1 MAYQEL
7 EIGTVVNDGTG
18 DTLPVAGDK
27 INDNFLEIYTLI
39 GDGTSLT
46 SGISATATVV
56 TLTAPTISGV
66 VGGTQTSATI
76 TTLTGTTFN
85 AGTLALAAGSITDS
99 SGAISFGDENLTTTG
114 VVTAASLDISGN
126 VDVDGTLET
135 DALTIDGVT
144 LAETIADTVGAMVS
158 SNTETNIAVTYD
170 DADNTLDFVI
180 GTLNQSTSGNAAT
193 ATALETA
200 RTIHGVS
207 FDGTANIDLSE
218 VVQDTVGAMFS
229 SNTETN
235 ITATYQDADG
245 TIDLVIGTL
254 NQDTTGNAATATA
267 LETAR
272 TIGGTSFDGTANI
285 AVALAT
291 LATTVTITDNEST
304 NESNALIF
312 TAGGDVDGGNLG
324 LESDGTL
331 TYNPST
337 GKVTAT
343 GFVGTLTG
351 NVTGNTSGTAATV
364 TGAAQTNITSV
375 GTLTAL
381 QVDNININGNA
392 ITSTAGTD
400 LTITPVAGQQI
411 VLDGAIVIDAGVVTG
426 ATSITSTAFVGDIT
440 GDVTGNADTA
450 TTLATARTIGG
461 TSFDGSANIA
471 VALATLATTV
481 TITDNES
488 TNESNALIF
497 TAGGD
502 VDGGNLGLESDGTL
516 TYNPSTGKVTAT
528 GFVGAL
534 TGAVTGAVTG
544 NADTATT
551 LATARTIGGTS
562 FDGSANIAVALATLA
577 TTATVSDSTANTNFP
592 VVFNNESNALLDD
605 TGALRYNPSTGTLLV
620 PNLVVAGTTTTV
632 DTVTMEAANAIIF
645 EGATADAHETT
656 LTIVDPTADRT
667 INLPNQSGTIPVLAA
682 ASNTAITSTPAELNK
697 LDGATVVVGEINA
710 LDLGSTGVGT
720 AIASKA
726 VVLDSSK
733 DYTGIRNLTISGEI
747 DAATGDYSGAV
758 DIAGA
763 TTTAAITASGIIKT
777 DDTTAATSTTD
788 GSLQTDG
795 GLSVAADAV
804 IGDDLFMLSD
814 AAVIT
819 FGADKDVTLT
829 HVADTG
835 LLLNGTSV
843 IQFND
848 ASQSIGAPSNAILD
862 INATDEIEL
871 NATLIDVN
879 GNLDV
884 SGTGVIAGAL
894 TSAAFTASGVMK
906 TDDTTAATSTT
917 DGSLQTDGGLSVAL
931 DAVIGDDL
939 ILLSDAAVI
948 HFGADSDVTLTHVAD
963 TGLLLNGTSV
973 IQFNDASQNIGA
985 PSATVLDINATDE
998 IELNATLVDVNAN
1011 LDVSGTYTGAGT
1023 MTTGGNIIIPNAGNI
1038 GSVGDTDSIAIA
1050 SNGVVTF
1057 SQIPVM
1063 PANSI
1068 DSDEYID
1075 GSIDRAH
1082 LSADI
1087 IDGTKIADDAIDSEH
1102 YTDGSIDTAHIADN
1116 QITLAKMAGLAR
1128 GKIIVGDASGDPSAL
1143 AAGTNGQVLASDG
1156 TDLSFVD
1163 ISASALA
1170 ADNLTAGDA
1179 AVLLT
1184 TSSGNITLDAAAN
1197 DSDII
1202 FKGTDGGAD
1211 TLFLTIDGSDAGS
1224 ATFGDKI
1231 IVGDGKLVLNSTAVT
1246 STAAELNALD
1256 GITAVVGELN
1266 ALDIGSTAVGTAVAS
1281 KAVILDSNKDYTGI
1295 RNLTI
1300 SGEIDAATGDFSG
1313 VVDVAGATTTAA
1325 ITASGIIKTDDTTAA
1340 TSTTDGSLQTDGGL
1354 SVAAD
1359 AVIGDD
1365 LFMLSDAAVVTFGAD
1380 KDVTLTHVAD
1390 TGLLLNA
1397 AMVVQFR
1404 DSAINIGSPADGD
1417 LDINADDEIELNSTL
1432 IDINGNLDVSGTG
1445 VIAGA
1450 LTSAAFTASGI
1461 IKTDDTTAAT
1471 STTDGSLQTDG
1482 GLSVTLDAVIGD
1494 DLFMLSDAAVVT
1506 FGVDKDVTLTHVHNT
1521 GILLNSTNV
1530 IQFNDASQNIGAPS
1544 NAILDINATDE
1555 IELNAT
1561 LVDINANVEISGNLT
1576 VAGTTTQVDTVTMN
1590 AANAVV
1596 FEGATADAHETTLT
1610 IIDPTADRTQ
1620 RLINQSGYI
1629 PLLAADTTTA
1639 ITSTPAELN
1648 ILDGATV
1655 VVGEINALD
1664 IGSTAVG
1671 TAVASKAVILDSSK
1685 DYTGIRNLTI
1695 SGELDAATLDISGA
1709 IDVAGN
1715 SVLASVD
1722 VTGVATAATFE
1733 PDGDTASGDNAAIGY
1748 TSTEG
1753 LILTGQGST
1762 GDITLKNDADAVV
1775 FYVPTGTDDI
1785 LFPDNAKAMF
1795 GTGSDLVI
1803 WHNSANSYIQNS
1815 TGNINIQAKSGESS
1829 IVAVPDGAVTLYHDN
1844 AAKLATASTGVTI
1857 TGEVTATGFTGTLD
1871 GVLGGGTAAAA
1882 TTTTLASTT
1891 ITASGIIKTDDTT
1904 AATSVTDGSLQTDGG
1919 LSVTLDA
1926 VIGDDIIMISDAAQI
1941 AFGVNSEITLAHV
1954 HNVGLTLTHVT
1965 AGDNLPVVL
1974 QLKSEEDIVVANEVI
1989 ASIEFAAG
1997 DSDGT
2002 DGATV
2007 AAGIHAIAEDTFSA
2021 SANATKLVFTTGV
2034 SETAASSATAKATLS
2049 SIGDFTVAG
2058 DLIIKDGGT
2067 IGSASDL
2074 DAIAIASNGVVT
2086 FSQIPVMP
2094 ANSIDSDE
2102 YIDGSIDRAHLSADI
2117 IDGTKIADD
2126 AIDSEHY
2133 AADSIDEEHIA
2144 NDAVGSAELKTLSTL
2159 LIKNSAGST
2168 LKTIHGAG
2176 A

>member
-1 MAYQEL
+1 M
-7 EIGTVVNDGTG
+7 TV
-18 DTLPVAGDK
+18 
-27 INDNFLEIYTLI
+27 
-39 GDGTSLT
+39 
-46 SGISATATVV
+46 
-56 TLTAPTISGV
+56 
-66 VGGTQTSATI
+66 
-76 TTLTGTTFN
+76 
-85 AGTLALAAGSITDS
+85 
-99 SGAISFGDENLTTTG
+99 
-114 VVTAASLDISGN
+114 
-126 VDVDGTLET
+126 
-135 DALTIDGVT
+135 TIDGT
-144 LAETIADTVGAMVS
+144 NGINDTVLGSSTPAAANVTTLGA
-158 SNTETNIAVTYD
+158 
-170 DADNTLDFVI
+170 
-180 GTLNQSTSGNAAT
+180 SG
-193 ATALETA
+193 E
-200 RTIHGVS
+200 
-207 FDGTANIDLSE
+207 
-218 VVQDTVGAMFS
+218 
-229 SNTETN
+229 
-235 ITATYQDADG
+235 
-245 TIDLVIGTL
+245 
-254 NQDTTGNAATATA
+254 
-267 LETAR
+267 
-272 TIGGTSFDGTANI
+272 
-285 AVALAT
+285 
-291 LATTVTITDNEST
+291 
-304 NESNALIF
+304 
-312 TAGGDVDGGNLG
+312 
-324 LESDGTL
+324 
-331 TYNPST
+331 
-337 GKVTAT
+337 VTAT
-343 GFVGTLTG
+343 GFTGTLDG
-351 NVTGNTSGTAATV
+351 ILGSGSAAAAT
-364 TGAAQTNITSV
+364 T
-375 GTLTAL
+375 
-381 QVDNININGNA
+381 
-392 ITSTAGTD
+392 
-400 LTITPVAGQQI
+400 
-411 VLDGAIVIDAGVVTG
+411 
-426 ATSITSTAFVGDIT
+426 
-440 GDVTGNADTA
+440 
-450 TTLATARTIGG
+450 TTLA
-461 TSFDGSANIA
+461 S
-471 VALATLATTV
+471 TT
-481 TITDNES
+481 
-488 TNESNALIF
+488 
-497 TAGGD
+497 
-502 VDGGNLGLESDGTL
+502 
-516 TYNPSTGKVTAT
+516 
-528 GFVGAL
+528 
-534 TGAVTGAVTG
+534 
-544 NADTATT
+544 
-551 LATARTIGGTS
+551 
-562 FDGSANIAVALATLA
+562 
-577 TTATVSDSTANTNFP
+577 
-592 VVFNNESNALLDD
+592 
-605 TGALRYNPSTGTLLV
+605 
-620 PNLVVAGTTTTV
+620 
-632 DTVTMEAANAIIF
+632 
-645 EGATADAHETT
+645 
-656 LTIVDPTADRT
+656 
-667 INLPNQSGTIPVLAA
+667 
-682 ASNTAITSTPAELNK
+682 
-697 LDGATVVVGEINA
+697 
-710 LDLGSTGVGT
+710 
-720 AIASKA
+720 
-726 VVLDSSK
+726 
-733 DYTGIRNLTISGEI
+733 
-747 DAATGDYSGAV
+747 
-758 DIAGA
+758 
-763 TTTAAITASGIIKT
+763 ITASGIIKT

-795 GLSVAADAV
+795 GLSVA
-804 IGDDLFMLSD
+804 L
-814 AAVIT
+814 
-819 FGADKDVTLT
+819 
-829 HVADTG
+829 
-835 LLLNGTSV
+835 
-843 IQFND
+843 
-848 ASQSIGAPSNAILD
+848 
-862 INATDEIEL
+862 
-871 NATLIDVN
+871 
-879 GNLDV
+879 
-884 SGTGVIAGAL
+884 
-894 TSAAFTASGVMK
+894 
-906 TDDTTAATSTT
+906 
-917 DGSLQTDGGLSVAL
+917 
-931 DAVIGDDL
+931 
-939 ILLSDAAVI
+939 
-948 HFGADSDVTLTHVAD
+948 
-963 TGLLLNGTSV
+963 
-973 IQFNDASQNIGA
+973 
-985 PSATVLDINATDE
+985 
-998 IELNATLVDVNAN
+998 
-1011 LDVSGTYTGAGT
+1011 
-1023 MTTGGNIIIPNAGNI
+1023 
-1038 GSVGDTDSIAIA
+1038 
-1050 SNGVVTF
+1050 
-1057 SQIPVM
+1057 
-1063 PANSI
+1063 
-1068 DSDEYID
+1068 
-1075 GSIDRAH
+1075 
-1082 LSADI
+1082 
-1087 IDGTKIADDAIDSEH
+1087 
-1102 YTDGSIDTAHIADN
+1102 
-1116 QITLAKMAGLAR
+1116 
-1128 GKIIVGDASGDPSAL
+1128 
-1143 AAGTNGQVLASDG
+1143 
-1156 TDLSFVD
+1156 
-1163 ISASALA
+1163 
-1170 ADNLTAGDA
+1170 
-1179 AVLLT
+1179 
-1184 TSSGNITLDAAAN
+1184 
-1197 DSDII
+1197 
-1202 FKGTDGGAD
+1202 
-1211 TLFLTIDGSDAGS
+1211 
-1224 ATFGDKI
+1224 
-1231 IVGDGKLVLNSTAVT
+1231 
-1246 STAAELNALD
+1246 
-1256 GITAVVGELN
+1256 
-1266 ALDIGSTAVGTAVAS
+1266 
-1281 KAVILDSNKDYTGI
+1281 
-1295 RNLTI
+1295 
-1300 SGEIDAATGDFSG
+1300 
-1313 VVDVAGATTTAA
+1313 
-1325 ITASGIIKTDDTTAA
+1325 
-1340 TSTTDGSLQTDGGL
+1340 
-1354 SVAAD
+1354 D